1 MTRFTRFAAIALL
14 AVFAGIG
21 AASAADYPSKP
32 LRMIVPFAAGASTDM
47 LGRTLALSMAKRLG
61 QSVVVENRTGAG
73 GVIAAQVTA
82 TAAPDGYTILLSS
95 AAIQSMNP
103 LIYKKLPYD
112 PVKDFA
118 PITIAVGVPLVIVVN
133 PALPI
138 HTIKDLLD
146 AARAQPGSLTF
157 GSSGTG
163 TSQHLAGELLKY
175 MAKVDL
181 VHVPYR
187 GGAPAITDLLG
198 GQISMMF
205 GQVPSALPHIKTGR
219 MRAIAVGSP
228 QRLALLPNVP
238 TVSESGL
245 PGYDGDTWYG
255 FLAPAGTPPAIV
267 AKLRET
273 IVFAL
278 AENSEKLVS
287 DGFVVVGSTSEEMSE
302 RVRTDT
308 ARLAKVVRAARIEA
322 D

>member
-14 AVFAGIG
+14 AVFTGVG

-32 LRMIVPFAAGASTDM
+32 LRMIVPFSAGASTDM

-61 QSVVVENRTGAG
+61 QSVIVENRTGAG
-73 GVIAAQVTA
+73 GAIAAQVTA

-103 LIYKKLPYD
+103 LIYKKLPYN
-112 PVKDFA
+112 PAKDFE

-138 HTIKDLLD
+138 YTIKDLLD

-273 IVFAL
+273 IVLAL

>member
-1 MTRFTRFAAIALL
+1 MRLWLL
-14 AVFAGIG
+14 SLLVFSGLAW
-21 AASAADYPSKP
+21 AQDYPSKP

-61 QSVVVENRTGAG
+61 QTVVVENRTGAG
-73 GVIAAQVTA
+73 GAIAAQATA
-82 TAAPDGYTILLSS
+82 TAAPDGYTFLLSS

-138 HTIKDLLD
+138 RSIKDLLD
-146 AARAQPGSLTF
+146 AARAQPATLTF

-163 TSQHLAGELLKY
+163 TSQHLAGEMLKY

-205 GQVPSALPHIKTGR
+205 GQIPSALPHIKTGK

-267 AKLRET
+267 AKLHDA

-278 AENSEKLVS
+278 AENSEKLVA
-287 DGFVVVGSTSEEMSE
+287 DGFVVVGSTPAEMSE
-302 RVRTDT
+302 RVKADT